1 MAVQFIQQLE
11 QEATAGILL
20 ALCIILFAGLL
31 FAKITSFFRLPR
43 VTGYILVGILI
54 RPDVLGLITS
64 QFVTHMDFVSDIALA
79 CIAFGVGKYFK
90 LEELRKTGKEIFLIT
105 LAESFITGILSLCSH
120 TVYSALPGTSLFS
133 WAQWQLRR
141 PRPVQL

>member
-1 MAVQFIQQLE
+1 MMAVQFIQPLE

-54 RPDVLGLITS
+54 GPDVLGLITS
-64 QFVTHMDFVSDIALA
+64 QFVIHMDFVSDIALA
-79 CIAFGVGKYFK
+79 CIAFGVC
-90 LEELRKTGKEIFLIT
+90 RTI
-105 LAESFITGILSLCSH
+105 C
-120 TVYSALPGTSLFS
+120 V
-133 WAQWQLRR
+133 
-141 PRPVQL
+141 